1 MSTSDAF
8 SYLLT
13 WSLSGCVLFS
23 LFVLIAFRTGLVYTA
38 RKEDGTL
45 KNRIP
50 LKGILA
56 MTIIPL
62 GLFGLYLVSNYF
74 GWAQKGIP
82 LDFGSLFLLNY
93 GVYVILFVYD
103 TLIIDGLV
111 ISTWRPTFLKIPAT
125 MGKESM
131 KKHILISL
139 PIGLL
144 IGAILTLVG
153 TGLSYLLW
161 MKTN

>member
-8 SYLLT
+8 SYLLI
-13 WSLSGCVLFS
+13 WSLIGCVLFS
-23 LFVLIAFRTGLVYTA
+23 FFVLIAFRTGLVYTA

-56 MTIIPL
+56 MTIIPI
-62 GLFGLYLVSNYF
+62 GLFGLDLVSNYF
-74 GWAQKGIP
+74 GWVKKGFP
-82 LDFGSLFLLNY
+82 LDFWPIFLLNY

-103 TLIIDGLV
+103 TLIIDGFV
-111 ISTWRPTFLKIPAT
+111 ISVWHPTFLRIPAA

-139 PIGLL
+139 PVGFIL
-144 IGAILTLVG
+144 GAILTLAG
-153 TGLSYLLW
+153 TSLSFLLW
-161 MKTN
+161 MKAE